1 MRLKASLAQF
11 GAVLDRHAHIP
22 GGEARLFIAVIRQAY
37 NDIEIQH
44 YPSKQTTICNEAV
57 RFFFD
62 GRLDLFAHHIG
73 IDPDFVREMLCRSAP
88 GIERFAAS

>member
-37 NDIEIQH
+37 NDIDASSS
-44 YPSKQTTICNEAV
+44 SKQTTICNEAV